1 MSRLSSGA
9 TDQCL
14 AALTRIVANSCPVR
28 AMSSPNPQQPVAHG
42 VLIVDDDPQVTE
54 LLQDYLE
61 GHGFRTHAVPNGER
75 MRQALARQ
83 PADLVLLDLGLPGE
97 DGLSLMRW
105 LRENRD
111 GPVIILTGRGEAV
124 DRVVGLEL
132 GADDYIAKP
141 FDLRELLA
149 RVRAVL
155 RRTNASSTTPGAAIF
170 AFQGFRLDTKGRT
183 LQRECGT
190 DVPLT
195 NGEYAL
201 LLAFVQAPHRVL
213 SRDELLNATHGRDA
227 GPYDK
232 TIDVQV
238 GRLRRKIERDAAQ
251 PALIKAVRG
260 AGYLLTVDVQRLS
273 A

>member
-1 MSRLSSGA
+1 
-9 TDQCL
+9 
-14 AALTRIVANSCPVR
+14 
-28 AMSSPNPQQPVAHG
+28 MSSPPSPSPASHG
-42 VLIVDDDPQVTE
+42 LLIVDDDPQVAE
-54 LLQDYLE
+54 LLEGYLE
-61 GHGFRTHAVPNGER
+61 SHGFRIATAANGVQ
-75 MRQALARQ
+75 MRQVLARQ
-83 PADLVLLDLGLPGE
+83 AIDLVLLDLGLPGE

-105 LRENRD
+105 LREQWD
-111 GPVIILTGRGEAV
+111 GSVIILTGRGEAV

-155 RRTNASSTTPGAAIF
+155 RRAHVGNGAPSGAVL
-170 AFQGFRLDTKGRT
+170 AFNGFRLDTRGRA
-183 LQRECGT
+183 LFREDGAE
-190 DVPLT
+190 VPLT

-201 LLAFVQAPHRVL
+201 LLAFLQSPHKVL

-238 GRLRRKIERDAAQ
+238 GRLRKKIERDATQ
-251 PALIKAVRG
+251 PELIKTVRG
-260 AGYLLTVDVQRLS
+260 AGYLLTADVRRLP

>member
-1 MSRLSSGA
+1 
-9 TDQCL
+9 
-14 AALTRIVANSCPVR
+14 
-28 AMSSPNPQQPVAHG
+28 
-42 VLIVDDDPQVTE
+42 
-54 LLQDYLE
+54 
-61 GHGFRTHAVPNGER
+61 
-75 MRQALARQ
+75 
-83 PADLVLLDLGLPGE
+83 VLLDLGLPGE

-105 LRENRD
+105 LRANWH
-111 GPVIILTGRGEAV
+111 GAIIIITGRGEAV

-132 GADDYIAKP
+132 GADDYVAKP

-155 RRTNASSTTPGAAIF
+155 RRAQPGGGAVPPSVLSF
-170 AFQGFRLDTKGRT
+170 AGYRLDTKARA
-183 LQRECGT
+183 LRRDCGE

-195 NGEYAL
+195 NGEYEL
-201 LLAFVQAPHRVL
+201 LLAFVLSPHKVQ
-213 SRDELLNATHGRDA
+213 SRDELLNATHGREA

-251 PALIKAVRG
+251 PDLIKAVRG
-260 AGYLLTVDVQRLS
+260 AGYVWTADVRRENSS

>member
-1 MSRLSSGA
+1 M
-9 TDQCL
+9 
-14 AALTRIVANSCPVR
+14 
-28 AMSSPNPQQPVAHG
+28 AHG

-54 LLQDYLE
+54 LLHDYLE
-61 GHGFRTHAVPNGER
+61 SHGFRIATAANGSQ
-75 MRQALARQ
+75 MRQVLARQ
-83 PADLVLLDLGLPGE
+83 SIDLVLLDLGLPGE

-105 LRENRD
+105 LREQWH
-111 GPVIILTGRGEAV
+111 GAVIILTGRGEAV

-132 GADDYIAKP
+132 GADDYVAKP

-155 RRTNASSTTPGAAIF
+155 RRSNVGSATLGSAVL
-170 AFQGFRLDTKGRT
+170 AFNGFRLDTKGRT
-183 LQRECGT
+183 LSRESGGE
-190 DVPLT
+190 VPLT

-201 LLAFVQAPHRVL
+201 LLAFLQAPHKVL

-238 GRLRRKIERDAAQ
+238 GRLRRKIERDASQ
-251 PALIKAVRG
+251 PELIKAVRG
-260 AGYLLTVDVQRLS
+260 AGYLLTADVRRLPP
-273 A
+273 

>member
-1 MSRLSSGA
+1 MH
-9 TDQCL
+9 
-14 AALTRIVANSCPVR
+14 
-28 AMSSPNPQQPVAHG
+28 SPLPSTVHTPG
-42 VLIVDDDPQVTE
+42 ILLVDDDPQIGE
-54 LLQDYLE
+54 LLSDYLA
-61 GHGFRTHAVPNGER
+61 GHGFRVAAAANGTQ
-75 MRQALARQ
+75 MRKLLQGESV
-83 PADLVLLDLGLPGE
+83 DLVLLDLGLPGE
-97 DGLSLMRW
+97 DGLTLVRW
-105 LRENRD
+105 LRENWH
-111 GPVIILTGRGEAV
+111 GAIIIITGRGEAV

-155 RRTNASSTTPGAAIF
+155 RRAQSTPLPQASVWAF
-170 AFQGFRLDTKGRT
+170 ADFRLDTKART
-183 LQRECGT
+183 LRRRGE

-195 NGEYAL
+195 NGEYEL
-201 LLAFVQAPHRVL
+201 LLAFVMAPHKVQ

-251 PALIKAVRG
+251 PELIKAVRG
-260 AGYLLTVDVQRLS
+260 AGYVWTADVRREFDNP
-273 A
+273 

>member
-1 MSRLSSGA
+1 
-9 TDQCL
+9 
-14 AALTRIVANSCPVR
+14 
-28 AMSSPNPQQPVAHG
+28 MSSPPYPSPASQG
-42 VLIVDDDPQVTE
+42 LLIVDDDPQVAE
-54 LLQDYLE
+54 LLEGYLE
-61 GHGFRTHAVPNGER
+61 SHGFRIATAADGSQ
-75 MRQALARQ
+75 MRQVLARQ
-83 PADLVLLDLGLPGE
+83 TIDLVLLDLGLPGE

-105 LRENRD
+105 LREQWD
-111 GPVIILTGRGEAV
+111 GSVIILTGRGEAV

-155 RRTNASSTTPGAAIF
+155 RRAHVGNGAPSGAVL
-170 AFQGFRLDTKGRT
+170 AFNGFRLDTRGRA
-183 LQRECGT
+183 LLREDGT
-190 DVPLT
+190 EVPLT

-201 LLAFVQAPHRVL
+201 LLAFLLSPHKVL

-238 GRLRRKIERDAAQ
+238 GRLRKKIERDATQ
-251 PALIKAVRG
+251 PELIKAVRG
-260 AGYLLTVDVQRLS
+260 AGYLLTADVRRL
-273 A
+273 AT